1 MVGLCAI
8 EVSLHRSLF
17 FSHTSSLLKK
27 GCIMEDKQ
35 IEIPTNVAVFID
47 YENVY
52 KALLEEKANVLRL
65 AFFEKLRKWCSEH
78 KRRVVR
84 IVVYCNFDNM
94 DLHESFHQSILQSYG
109 VETVHTSNQ
118 GKNYADLKITIDVL
132 TSMYS
137 NNNIDEFFI
146 MSNDKDM
153 TPLLNT
159 IRANKRNVS
168 VITTGSTYNPSICEF
183 ADSHLSIEE
192 ICSTE
197 VEHKIIDD
205 IASAYWK
212 KFENYSNKQ
221 MREFA
226 STGNYTHSGINYV
239 LTNEIKFSKI
249 MSYELATI
257 IKGFYDTG
265 DIFFYNYT
273 YGGKSY
279 IAFAPSSNKNEMIS
293 KGIIKEEA
301 IVPAFDIQK
310 EIDAL
315 YVKALK

>member
-1 MVGLCAI
+1 MVALVPS
-8 EVSLHRSLF
+8 ELNVMELWVRL
-17 FSHTSSLLKK
+17 
-27 GCIMEDKQ
+27 MEDNQ
-35 IEIPTNVAVFID
+35 IGVPTNVAVFID

-52 KALLEEKANVLRL
+52 KALLEEKTNVLRL

-78 KRRVVR
+78 QRRVVR

-94 DLHESFHQSILQSYG
+94 DLHESFHQSVLQSYG

-183 ADSHLSIEE
+183 ADSHIKLEE
-192 ICSTE
+192 ICGVE
-197 VEHKIIDD
+197 VTHKIIDD
-205 IASAYWK
+205 IANAYWK

-221 MREFA
+221 IGEFSA
-226 STGNYTHSGINYV
+226 TGNYAHSGINYV
-239 LTNEIKFSKI
+239 LTNEIRFSKI

-257 IKGFYDTG
+257 IKGFYDAG

-273 YGGKSY
+273 YGTKRHIG
-279 IAFAPSSNKNEMIS
+279 FAPSNNKDEMLAKS
-293 KGIIKEEA
+293 IIKEED
-301 IVPAFDIQK
+301 IVPTYDIQK
-310 EIDAL
+310 DIDAL
-315 YVKALK
+315 YAKALR